1 MFVSNIPRLMK
12 EKKKTAR
19 ALIAATDLSPNT
31 LTKLRK
37 DEGIAE
43 CRLST
48 LGRIA
53 QALAVPVKD
62 LFDEEHEE
70 PRHDK

>member
-1 MFVSNIPRLMK
+1 MFISNIRLLMQ
-12 EKKKTAR
+12 ERKKTFQEIVNESGLSRQTIHKAR
-19 ALIAATDLSPNT
+19 Q
-31 LTKLRK
+31 
-37 DEGIAE
+37 DEGISE

>member
-48 LGRIA
+48 LARIA
-53 QALAVPVKD
+53 KALEVSTKD
-62 LFDEEHEE
+62 LYEEVS
-70 PRHDK
+70 K